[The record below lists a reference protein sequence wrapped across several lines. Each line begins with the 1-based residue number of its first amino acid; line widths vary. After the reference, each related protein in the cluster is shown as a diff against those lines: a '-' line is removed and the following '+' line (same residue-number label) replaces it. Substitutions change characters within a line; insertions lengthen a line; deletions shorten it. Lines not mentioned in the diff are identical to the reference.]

1 MGFSRAMILIRDNQ
15 LGVMAA
21 RFGFGADVRDII
33 PRFRF
38 PLHFVP
44 DVFHLCIQK
53 GVDIAIEDVNA
64 SNIADKIPEW
74 YKNGINAPCFM
85 LLPIMVKEKVIGLF
99 YADMIEAN
107 ALKLSQQQ
115 LSLLRTLRNQAVL
128 AIKQKT

>member
-1 MGFSRAMILIRDNQ
+1 
-15 LGVMAA
+15 
-21 RFGFGADVRDII
+21 
-33 PRFRF
+33 
-38 PLHFVP
+38 VP
-44 DVFHLCIQK
+44 DVFHLSIQK
-53 GVDIAIEDVNA
+53 GLDIAIEDVHA
-64 SNIADKIPEW
+64 PNIADKIPLW
-74 YKNGINAPCFM
+74 YKENIDAPCFM